1 MGMMRQ
7 FGDLIQFSE
16 TPGHIDGPP
25 PRVGENTRE
34 IMTWLGYTDDQIDA
48 LKAADVINWPT
59 PDYRWSI

>member
-1 MGMMRQ
+1 MGVMRQ
-7 FGDLIQFSE
+7 FGELIQFSE

-34 IMTWLGYTDDQIDA
+34 ILGWLGYDDKQIDA

-59 PDYRWSI
+59 PDYPWTI